1 VDAAVDYD
9 LIAIGSGPAGMRAA
23 IQAAKLRRR
32 AAVVERVPVVGGA
45 CVNTGTIPSKTMRE
59 AILHLTGLRQR
70 GFYGQ
75 GYRVKAE
82 VTFEDIARRTQMVV
96 EREHSVIRDQLT
108 RNHVALIEGTATLVG
123 PNEVMVAAEGDQRL
137 IRAGAI
143 VVATGSTPSH
153 PPDVEFDG
161 QVVLDSDQIV
171 EVGHIPGTMVVVG
184 AGVIGIEYT
193 SMFAALGSSVTL
205 VEKHPTMLEFCD
217 AEIVEA
223 LRYHLRDLGVT
234 FRFGETVKAVERHEG
249 RTITHLASGKRIA
262 ADVVFYSAGRQG
274 ATATIGL
281 DSVGVETDERG
292 RIPVDATYRTT
303 VDGLWAV
310 GDVVG
315 FPSLASVSA
324 EQGRIAACDALGAPA
339 HPLSDVLP
347 IGIYTIPEVSYVG
360 RTELDLTEA
369 EVPYEV
375 GIARYRELARGMI
388 LGEQYGMLK
397 LLVGVDDGRLLGVH
411 AFGTGATELIHI
423 GQTAMGLGGTVDFFV
438 DTVFNYPTL
447 AEAYKIAALNAAN
460 KLRAI
465 AA

>member
-1 VDAAVDYD
+1 MDAAAEYD
-9 LIAIGSGPAGMRAA
+9 LLAIGSGPAGMRAA

-32 AAVVERVPVVGGA
+32 AAVVERFRVVGGA

-108 RNHVALIEGTATLVG
+108 RNHVALIEGTATLAG
-123 PNEVMVAAEGDQRL
+123 PNAVTVSAEGDRRL

-161 QVVLDSDQIV
+161 QVVMDSDQIV
-171 EVGHIPGTMVVVG
+171 QLGHIPDTMVVVG

-193 SMFAALGSSVTL
+193 SMFAALGSTVTL
-205 VEKHPTMLEFCD
+205 VEKNPTMLEFCD

-234 FRFGETVKAVERHEG
+234 FRFGETVKAVERREG
-249 RTITHLASGKRIA
+249 RTVTHLASGKRIA

-274 ATATIGL
+274 ATAGIGL
-281 DSVGVETDERG
+281 DAVGVETDARG
-292 RIPVDATYRTT
+292 RIPVDATYRTA

-339 HPLSDVLP
+339 HALSDVLP

-397 LLVGVDDGRLLGVH
+397 LLVGMDDGRLLGVH

-460 KLRAI
+460 KLRAF